1 MVDISISDCSSS
13 AEVDDEDED
22 FVVLKTSKSAA
33 IDIKAAASAAT
44 DDADLNLDNN
54 NTQPRPRPRPRL
66 QRSTSNWRSIGVQSF
81 RILRR
86 QSSSL
91 LESLHYNYS
100 NLLPATPTGWAL
112 GALSLCSVGLQYEL
126 RLQKEL
132 TAPPIVFCQI
142 SQSGGVLNGR
152 MERIY
157 NKLTDNIKDEY
168 RSKYRTKTP
177 SLSNDNDT
185 YNSTTTSSRRQRQSS
200 RSRSRSINSASEI
213 TIQSRFKQHKI
224 PTSKQ
229 TTESKQTSSS
239 KQGMSTFSRTVTP
252 SLFIGTRGIVAS
264 TAAYALGSKQCDAN
278 VKRVREVMKM
288 GADDATNT
296 KMKVDRYNIN
306 LSLKGVI
313 LNLKSTG
320 ILILES
326 RILIYHQRL
335 SSLL

>member
-1 MVDISISDCSSS
+1 MVDISITSSDECSSS
-13 AEVDDEDED
+13 SEVDDEDED
-22 FVVLKTSKSAA
+22 FVVLKTSKFKS
-33 IDIKAAASAAT
+33 AAASAAT

-54 NTQPRPRPRPRL
+54 NIDTVLSSNSSISNTSSGCPRL
-66 QRSTSNWRSIGVQSF
+66 SMLRSTSNWRSIYNTTNQSF

-168 RSKYRTKTP
+168 RSKYKTKTP
-177 SLSNDNDT
+177 SLSNDT
-185 YNSTTTSSRRQRQSS
+185 YNSTTTSSRRQRQRS
-200 RSRSRSINSASEI
+200 RDRSRSINSASEI
-213 TIQSRFKQHKI
+213 TIQSRF
-224 PTSKQ
+224 
-229 TTESKQTSSS
+229 
-239 KQGMSTFSRTVTP
+239 
-252 SLFIGTRGIVAS
+252 IG
-264 TAAYALGSKQCDAN
+264 
-278 VKRVREVMKM
+278 
-288 GADDATNT
+288 ATNT
-296 KMKVDRYNIN
+296 KMKVDRYNIHIN